1 MTRASPDD
9 WLLAG
14 LTLLRDRG
22 QGALTIDALCRA
34 LGLTK
39 GSFYHHFA
47 DIEAYQDRLLGYW
60 EEASTAAPIAVA
72 ELAEGGRE
80 RRRRLY
86 DAVARLELHVE
97 RAMHAWALRDPRAR
111 AARARVDAQR
121 LAYLARIWEEEGA
134 PLARARSFAQ
144 IEYASFLGSLALYD
158 LDTEAGARRAR
169 ELSKQVV
176 ATLRRELSTPGAAK
190 PASARPAPTKAAA
203 KAAPAKT
210 PRA

>member
-1 MTRASPDD
+1 MTRASPED
-9 WLLAG
+9 WLRTGLA
-14 LTLLRDRG
+14 LLRDRG

-60 EEASTAAPIAVA
+60 EDAGTAAPIAVA
-72 ELAEGGRE
+72 DLAADGRE
-80 RRRRLY
+80 RRKRLY
-86 DAVARLELHVE
+86 DAVAKLELHVE

-134 PLARARSFAQ
+134 STARARGLAQ

-176 ATLRRELSTPGAAK
+176 ATLRRELLAAPPSSK
-190 PASARPAPTKAAA
+190 PSA
-203 KAAPAKT
+203 KAPVAKA
-210 PRA
+210 PRALGT